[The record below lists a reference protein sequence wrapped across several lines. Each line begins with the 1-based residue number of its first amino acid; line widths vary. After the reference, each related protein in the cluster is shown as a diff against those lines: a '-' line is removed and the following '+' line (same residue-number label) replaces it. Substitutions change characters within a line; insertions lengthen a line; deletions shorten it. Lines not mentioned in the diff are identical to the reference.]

1 MNVSFGT
8 LPRAWQSED
17 GEDGGKERF
26 IFTEYIEQ
34 TTHHSNVSPE
44 RERKGKAEKKSNR
57 EHEKNEKFDGFF
69 IEMRV
74 TKMMKKVTKDNNDAV
89 KCEINQTVRGIYEL
103 EPSSLSGETFFF

>member
-44 RERKGKAEKKSNR
+44 RERKGKAEKNPIGSTKKMKSLMD
-57 EHEKNEKFDGFF
+57 F
-69 IEMRV
+69 
-74 TKMMKKVTKDNNDAV
+74 
-89 KCEINQTVRGIYEL
+89 
-103 EPSSLSGETFFF
+103 S